1 MFNLEAAGTTGGA
14 LLFQATSQEMIDA
27 FSHTPYPRGTVIAAD
42 VFSSGIILSDTD
54 FGQFEEY
61 LNVSGLDM
69 AVVGHSYFYHTR
81 KDIIEFIEVGTS
93 QHFTSNAMAI
103 VDYLLSPGSPLGTE
117 DEWSPP
123 DVVYM
128 SLYDRIFLSWTMANA
143 DKAYILITSIVGAI
157 TLANIRRERGRAFA
171 IALIGAPLGL
181 AGGILTAN
189 IVAFVMAASGKQMG
203 W

>member
-27 FSHTPYPRGTVIAAD
+27 FSHAPFPRGTVIAAD

-81 KDIIEFIEVGTS
+81 KDSTKFIEVGTS

-103 VDYLLSPGSPLGTE
+103 VDYLLSPASPLGAA
-117 DEWSPP
+117 DEWTPP

-128 SLYDRIFLSWTMANA
+128 SLYDRIFLSWTMKNA
-143 DKAYILITSIVGAI
+143 DKAYIIITSIIGAI
-157 TLANIRRERGRAFA
+157 TLANIRRERGRAFG

-181 AGGILTAN
+181 AGGLLTAN
-189 IVAFVMAASGKQMG
+189 LVAFVMSASGKQMG